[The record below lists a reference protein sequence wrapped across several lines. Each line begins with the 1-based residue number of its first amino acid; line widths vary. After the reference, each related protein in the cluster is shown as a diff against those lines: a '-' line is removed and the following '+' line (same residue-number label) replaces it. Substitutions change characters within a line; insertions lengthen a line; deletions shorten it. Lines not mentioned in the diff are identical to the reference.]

1 MDTEKRIRLIR
12 ILGKIESNP
21 GFSEKLGIRDKS
33 EFKTGKPEG
42 GRKEKCYR

>member
-12 ILGKIESNP
+12 ILGKMENNP
-21 GFSEKLGIRDKS
+21 EFSEKLGIKNKS
-33 EFKTGKPEG
+33 EFKNGKPEG

>member
-21 GFSEKLGIRDKS
+21 GFSEKLGIKNKSKFKNGKS
-33 EFKTGKPEG
+33 EE
-42 GRKEKCYR
+42 GRKGKCYR